1 MNVTQ
6 SREQERALRFSE
18 RDPATMDAAQVGVFI
33 LQDFK
38 FTYVNPML
46 VEMFGYRDDELVGKL
61 GPPDV
66 VIPEQHELLIG
77 KMRRRAAGEVSAP
90 YELTGLRK
98 NGSTFPLM
106 VMGRPLAIGG
116 RPASVGTLIDLS
128 VQRQTEQELKDKTRR
143 YAALFEGAQD
153 AILVATSKA
162 PGLSMPTSRPNS
174 FLRPR
179 EELIGMF
186 TTAFRTSS
194 KVVSTLCRGL
204 RAAHPCWPRWPRR
217 NEDRHGRRR
226 HRRCRNQQQRDRNG

>member
-1 MNVTQ
+1 MLFRSRPLSACGIAVNVTQ

-18 RDPATMDAAQVGVFI
+18 EKYRATMDAAQVGVFI

-106 VMGRPLAIGG
+106 VMGRPLAIDG

-153 AILVATSKA
+153 AILVADIESA
-162 PGLSMPTSRPNS
+162 RVVDANVEAELL

-179 EELIGMF
+179 EELIGMS
-186 TTAFRTSS
+186 TTAF
-194 KVVSTLCRGL
+194 
-204 RAAHPCWPRWPRR
+204 HPPRLSAP
-217 NEDRHGRRR
+217 
-226 HRRCRNQQQRDRNG
+226 